1 MAFDGICVAALAHE
15 FNDRLKDAR
24 INKISQPE
32 PEELL
37 LALKTSEGQVKL
49 LMSASATLPLIY
61 LTDINKTSPATAPA
75 FCMLL
80 RKHLTGA
87 RIISVTQPDF
97 ERVLIIEL
105 EHRDEM
111 GDLCTK
117 RLIIEIM
124 GKHSNIIFTDSE
136 GMILDSIKHISA
148 AVSSVR
154 EVLPGRTWFI
164 PQTQDKVKSDPT
176 VEDEAGFT
184 SKISACAAP
193 ADKAIYTSYTGISP
207 LFAQELCHA
216 SGVNPDIPAA
226 ELSSDEIRK
235 LYAEFNDAM
244 TKVRAGDFSPEIIY
258 EHGAPVDF
266 CALHLTLYEAGPG
279 AASSS
284 ETASSET
291 ASSGIASSETASS
304 ANAPF
309 NGCRKYDSISR
320 LLQDYYAEKNAYVN
334 IRQRSAELRHIVT
347 TALERNVKKYDLQ
360 IKQIRDTEKKDK
372 YRIWGE
378 LLNTYGYDV
387 KPGDK
392 SVTVLN
398 YYTEKEET
406 IPLDPTLTASENS
419 QKYFDRYNKLKRTY
433 EALSTLT
440 VEVSMEIEHLESVL
454 NSLDI
459 AQSEDD
465 LNQIREELME
475 SGLIRR
481 KSTQKKVKITSK
493 PFHYVTP
500 DGFHIYVGKNNLQND
515 ELTFKVA
522 NGGDWWFH
530 SKKIPGSHVILKTEG
545 REVPD
550 HVFELAA
557 AAAAYYCKGA
567 DQDKVEI
574 DYVLR
579 REVKKPAG
587 SKPGFVVYYTNYSMA
602 IAPDISEL
610 KLADQ

>member
-1 MAFDGICVAALAHE
+1 MAFDGICVAALRHE
-15 FNDRLKDAR
+15 LDVRLKDAR

-32 PEELL
+32 PDELL
-37 LALKTSEGQVKL
+37 LTVKTQAGQVKL

-97 ERVLIIEL
+97 ERVLVMDL

-117 RLIIEIM
+117 KLIIEIM

-164 PQTQDKVKSDPT
+164 PKTADKPKTDPT
-176 VEDEAGFT
+176 TEDENGFCGR
-184 SKISACAAP
+184 ISSCAAP
-193 ADKAIYTSYTGISP
+193 ADKALYTSYTGISP
-207 LFAQELCHA
+207 LFAQELCHTSGIDPDVPA
-216 SGVNPDIPAA
+216 SG
-226 ELSSDEIRK
+226 LSSDDMKR
-235 LYAEFNDAM
+235 LYACFKDAM
-244 TKVRAGDFSPEIIY
+244 DRVRTGNFSPEIIY

-266 CALHLTLYEAGPG
+266 CALHLKSYEECE
-279 AASSS
+279 S
-284 ETASSET
+284 
-291 ASSGIASSETASS
+291 
-304 ANAPF
+304 
-309 NGCRKYDSISR
+309 RKYDSIST

-360 IKQIRDTEKKDK
+360 VKQIRDTEKKDK

-398 YYTEKEET
+398 YYTEAEET
-406 IPLDPTLTASENS
+406 IPLDPTLSASENS

-433 EALSTLT
+433 EALSKLT

-465 LNQIREELME
+465 LNQIREELIE

-481 KSTQKKVKITSK
+481 KSTQKKIKITSK
-493 PFHYVTP
+493 PFHYVTS

-567 DQDKVEI
+567 EQDKVEI

-610 KLADQ
+610 IPVTQ